1 MDPLAIDDRGEL
13 GHLVQPRRD
22 TSQRLLRLLALL
34 QGRREWNAGIADE
47 LEVTERTVRRDV
59 ARLRNL
65 GYPIATVHGTGG
77 GYQLEAGTTLPPLMF
92 DAGEAVATLVA
103 LRDWA
108 ASGQPDTSDG
118 ALSALDKLGR
128 VMPPRLRPAL
138 LLLLNARLTVIRP
151 AELRA
156 AFSELATSI
165 AHIVSDTEATQSR
178 TATGPADSVD
188 GHHECLT

>member
-1 MDPLAIDDRGEL
+1 LSGTRGI
-13 GHLVQPRRD
+13 VKSMWD

-34 QGRREWNAGIADE
+34 QGRREWNAGQIAGE
-47 LEVTERTVRRDV
+47 LEVTERTARRDV
-59 ARLRNL
+59 ARLRDL
-65 GYPIATVHGTGG
+65 GYPVATVHGTGG

-92 DAGEAVATLVA
+92 DAGEAVATLLA

-138 LLLLNARLTVIRP
+138 QALSALRSHRSGSLIR
-151 AELRA
+151 ASL
-156 AFSELATSI
+156 
-165 AHIVSDTEATQSR
+165 
-178 TATGPADSVD
+178 
-188 GHHECLT
+188 